1 MAAYICKFIAIVF
14 IISPV
19 YLLLRRPQRHWDKR
33 ETALTIFIL
42 FTVALLALAFE
53 GTYGA
58 PAAMIESMRH
68 RVTSGEKINLVP
80 FRTIGTFFRHFIPDV
95 FLVNIVGNIVM
106 FMPWGFGLVLLWKK
120 NQSVG
125 RVLFLCFLITA
136 SIETGQLFIDRSVDV
151 DDLILNFAGGCAGA
165 ALCAGLKRCF
175 PVLEEFAIS
184 NLSELSFLRS
194 LSYHHKYIQRHDHGL
209 TG

>member
-1 MAAYICKFIAIVF
+1 MTAYICKFITIVF
-14 IISPV
+14 IISPI
-19 YLLLRRPQRHWDKR
+19 YLLLRRPWRHWDKR
-33 ETALTIFIL
+33 ETALTVFIL

-53 GTYGA
+53 GTYGT
-58 PAAMIESMRH
+58 PSAMIKNMRH

-80 FRTIGTFFRHFIPDV
+80 FRTISTFFRHFILDV

-125 RVLFLCFLITA
+125 RVLFFCFLITA
-136 SIETGQLFIDRSVDV
+136 LIEAGQLFIGRSVDV

-165 ALCAGLKRCF
+165 ALCAGLKRWF
-175 PVLEEFAIS
+175 PVLEEFA
-184 NLSELSFLRS
+184 
-194 LSYHHKYIQRHDHGL
+194 K
-209 TG
+209 